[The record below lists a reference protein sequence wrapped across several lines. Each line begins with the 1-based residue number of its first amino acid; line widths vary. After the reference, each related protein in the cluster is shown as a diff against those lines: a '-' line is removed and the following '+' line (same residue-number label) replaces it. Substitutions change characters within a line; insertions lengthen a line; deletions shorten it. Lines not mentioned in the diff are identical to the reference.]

1 MKKLK
6 KLFALLLAV
15 SMIAG
20 TMGGCGSKSKENDK
34 SPGNASGDSR
44 YGGHLNVRIAVQPTG
59 LDPSNQTGVW
69 KYLFTTCVY
78 DPILTRDADNNI
90 KPSVCDFE
98 LSEDQLDLK
107 LWVRDGYVFSN
118 GDPVDIYDIEASF
131 NRGLN
136 MYASIT
142 NYVKPYVKSAQ
153 VEEEDGKQIFHVVFS
168 EYREKCLYYLAAYRT
183 WWAVMPKEICEKYA
197 TSYNIDNIEDAIGTG
212 PYVFSDFQASVQVTL
227 SKRADYVP
235 VENDGTGF
243 AATKY
248 GYMDSI
254 TFWYNGTDS
263 STGLALLSGEY
274 DMVEV
279 VPAEYKDMAE
289 QQGITRTVLPSD
301 QRVVIF
307 FNTSGTDNL
316 CAKYPS
322 LRKAIMAAI
331 DYEDFLNVV
340 TDGGMTFEG
349 EHSNFI
355 IGDTYKTD
363 AFKSKDYYGSAD
375 QAVVD
380 KYLAM
385 AKEEG
390 YKGEPVQICYNNN
403 RTDIPTLLCDAM
415 DSYGINYKLTTME
428 TAAYT
433 AFVGDPSNNWD
444 FKLNWTTSA
453 VTPTLLQDSIMVND
467 FKSDVKDRLLA
478 EMYKMDP
485 TSDEYMAKWE
495 ELSEHIAEGCYF
507 GYMSAIEWWWWHPET
522 LNIGEEGV
530 ARYVYNNYWSDPEN
544 HPKKQ

>member
-15 SMIAG
+15 SMIVG
-20 TMGGCGSKSKENDK
+20 IMGGCGNKSKENEK
-34 SPGNASGDSR
+34 SPGNAGEDSR

-197 TSYNIDNIEDAIGTG
+197 TSYNIDNKEDAIGTG

-227 SKRADYVP
+227 TKRADYVP

-254 TFWYNGTDS
+254 TFWYNGTDA

-279 VPAEYKDMAE
+279 MPAEYKDMAE

-331 DYEDFLNVV
+331 DYEEFLKVV
-340 TDGGMTFEG
+340 TDDAMTFEG
-349 EHSNFI
+349 EHSNLT
-355 IGDTYKTD
+355 IGDT
-363 AFKSKDYYGSAD
+363 
-375 QAVVD
+375 
-380 KYLAM
+380 
-385 AKEEG
+385 
-390 YKGEPVQICYNNN
+390 
-403 RTDIPTLLCDAM
+403 
-415 DSYGINYKLTTME
+415 
-428 TAAYT
+428 
-433 AFVGDPSNNWD
+433 
-444 FKLNWTTSA
+444 
-453 VTPTLLQDSIMVND
+453 
-467 FKSDVKDRLLA
+467 
-478 EMYKMDP
+478 
-485 TSDEYMAKWE
+485 
-495 ELSEHIAEGCYF
+495 
-507 GYMSAIEWWWWHPET
+507 
-522 LNIGEEGV
+522 
-530 ARYVYNNYWSDPEN
+530 
-544 HPKKQ
+544 